1 MAKLRRR
8 TKPRT
13 ASPKKH
19 RVASHDQWLTARKR
33 LLTKEKKFTRLR
45 DALTEER
52 RALPW
57 VPVEKPY
64 AFDGPTGK
72 ETLADLFQGRS
83 QLVVYHFMFPAEW
96 EEGCKSCSFWADNFN
111 PLGVHLN
118 HRDTTFVAMSRAP
131 LAKIERFKQRM
142 GWGFKWVSSGQSDFN
157 YDYQVSF
164 TPRDLKS
171 GKALYNYGTSDPGIS
186 DREGVSVFYRDPSGA
201 VFHTYSAYARGI
213 DMLNTAYN
221 YLDLVP
227 KGRDEKPGPPMAWLE
242 YHDRY
247 RD

>member
-19 RVASHDQWLTARKR
+19 RAASHDQWLTARKR

-45 DALTEER
+45 DQLSEER

-57 VPVEKPY
+57 EPVAKPY
-64 AFDGPTGK
+64 ACYGPTGK
-72 ETLADLFQGRS
+72 ETLADLFQRRS

-96 EEGCKSCSFWADNFN
+96 EEGGRSCSFWADNFN

-131 LAKIERFKQRM
+131 LAKIERFKHRM
-142 GWGFKWVSSGQSDFN
+142 GWGFKSASSAQ
-157 YDYQVSF
+157 
-164 TPRDLKS
+164 P
-171 GKALYNYGTSDPGIS
+171 
-186 DREGVSVFYRDPSGA
+186 
-201 VFHTYSAYARGI
+201 
-213 DMLNTAYN
+213 
-221 YLDLVP
+221 
-227 KGRDEKPGPPMAWLE
+227 
-242 YHDRY
+242 
-247 RD
+247 